1 VTGHITN
8 ASASVALL
16 AFAQGQWRGLAH
28 IRIVSLYYIVRIA
41 LFVKKYTMVKNY
53 TKVKKY
59 RE

>member
-1 VTGHITN
+1 
-8 ASASVALL
+8 
-16 AFAQGQWRGLAH
+16 
-28 IRIVSLYYIVRIA
+28 VRIA